1 MVSPKSLDNL
11 KPHQFK
17 PGQSGNPKGGKRR
30 KSLVEILKDELGKPD
45 GPDGETNGEYLIHRM
60 VQQAIHGDFRY
71 AQLVM
76 EYAVGKPEQPI
87 RMVEDQIKR
96 VAVELNLDPKVVWM
110 RTREMAERLA

>member
-1 MVSPKSLDNL
+1 MAKGEHL
-11 KPHQFK
+11 KPYNFT
-17 PGQSGNPKGGKRR
+17 PGQSGNPTGRPPRR
-30 KSLVEILKDELGKPD
+30 SLIEILKAELAKPSD
-45 GPDGETNGEYLIHRM
+45 VEGETNGEYLIHRM

-96 VAVELNLDPKVVWM
+96 VAGELNLDPKVVLL
-110 RTREMAERLA
+110 RTRELAERLA

>member
-1 MVSPKSLDNL
+1 MNPNL
-11 KPHQFK
+11 AEAGKAHRFK
-17 PGQSGNPKGGKRR
+17 PGVSGNPKGRTPRR
-30 KSLVEILKDELGKPD
+30 SLLEILKAELAKPD

-96 VAVELNLDPKVVWM
+96 VAGELNLDPKVVLL
-110 RTREMAERLA
+110 RTRELAERLA